1 MKNIISDN
9 LKNGKSIIKDKKS
22 LLQKEI
28 SQLPNG
34 VQLAIGCIIGRY
46 NPFRE
51 FETKDLLKALK
62 LQ

>member
-34 VQLAIGCIIGRY
+34 VQLTIGSTINGCSRKY
-46 NPFRE
+46 NS
-51 FETKDLLKALK
+51 LKR
-62 LQ
+62 

>member
-1 MKNIISDN
+1 MKNIISDS

-34 VQLAIGCIIGRY
+34 VQLTIGSTIGSY
-46 NPFRE
+46 NLFRE

-62 LQ
+62 L